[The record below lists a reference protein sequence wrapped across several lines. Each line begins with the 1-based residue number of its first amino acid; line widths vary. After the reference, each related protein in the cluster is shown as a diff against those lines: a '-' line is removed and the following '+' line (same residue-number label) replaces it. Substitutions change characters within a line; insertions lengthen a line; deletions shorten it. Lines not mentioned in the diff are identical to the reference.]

1 MTKINHVN
9 LGKNSYDIVIDK
21 DVCRNVGRAI
31 SPIYSGEKIAVI
43 TDETVFSL
51 YGRTLM
57 TGLISAG
64 YNPKA
69 IVLKPGEETKSLESL
84 GYVLGE
90 LAKMQINRQ
99 DLLMAFGGGVIGD
112 LCGFAAACYMRGV
125 PYVQVPTTLL
135 AQVDSSVGGKTAV
148 NLPEGK
154 NLVGA
159 FWQPKMVVVD
169 TDLLSSL
176 DDRQF
181 ASGMAEVIKY
191 GAIFD
196 YEFFEKLAQNAP
208 REKIMEI
215 MPE

>member
-181 ASGMAEVIKY
+181 
-191 GAIFD
+191 
-196 YEFFEKLAQNAP
+196 
-208 REKIMEI
+208 
-215 MPE
+215 